1 MGSVK
6 EPTFKINPRFRL
18 TTKHLSVVWHCVD
31 KLTLECEAAMKIQ
44 DRFVFQDKGGVVLL
58 AQYYNGILDMIYHDS
73 TDFETKKI
81 QKWLRELMRDTILR
95 VAKVILPARVRYW
108 ENIKG
113 LHGTGVTVKR
123 LRKNELGQCSYSNHI
138 TLQPFLVIFKQEW
151 ADGVILHEMAHY
163 RYKHHRKSFWDFLS
177 TLIGKDSKLSKVKDD
192 IAMSPYYNYYLYLT
206 KN

>member
-1 MGSVK
+1 MK

-31 KLTLECEAAMKIQ
+31 KLTIECEAAIDIP
-44 DRFVFQDKGGVVLL
+44 DRFIYKDKSKVELL
-58 AQYYNGILDMIYHDS
+58 AQYHDWILYMIYHDS

-95 VAKVILPARVRYW
+95 VARIELPARVKYW
-108 ENIKG
+108 ENLKG

-123 LRKNELGQCSYSNHI
+123 LRKNVFGQCSHSNHI

-163 RYKHHRKSFWDFLS
+163 KYKHHRKSFWNFLS
-177 TLIGKDSKLSKVKDD
+177 ILIGEDSKLAKVKDD

>member
-1 MGSVK
+1 MK

-31 KLTLECEAAMKIQ
+31 KLTVECEAAIDIP
-44 DRFVFQDKGGVVLL
+44 DRFIYKDKSKVELL
-58 AQYYNGILDMIYHDS
+58 AQYHDWILYMIYHGS

-95 VAKVILPARVRYW
+95 VARIELPARVKYW
-108 ENIKG
+108 ENLKG

-123 LRKNELGQCSYSNHI
+123 LRKNVLGQCSHSNHI

-163 RYKHHRKSFWDFLS
+163 KYKHHRKSFWNFLS
-177 TLIGKDSKLSKVKDD
+177 ILIGEDSKLAKVKDD